1 MRRLVQ
7 LIQSHIRYK
16 IIMPYLALTIFVT
29 MAGAAIVLF
38 LVAANA
44 QDVLTNRLANNAR
57 AISDALV
64 RREQAHVDYLRV
76 VALSG
81 ASVENNT
88 PAVAAAMA
96 GGNTDVVSK
105 TLNVFYLNG
114 ITNVNLDFDRMIAF
128 DRRGISL
135 IDWQR
140 V

>member
-1 MRRLVQ
+1 MRRIFY

-64 RREQAHVDYLRV
+64 RREQGNVEFLRI

-81 ASVENNT
+81 ASVENGT
-88 PAVAAAMA
+88 PAVATAIADA
-96 GGNTDVVSK
+96 NTEV
-105 TLNVFYLNG
+105 
-114 ITNVNLDFDRMIAF
+114 
-128 DRRGISL
+128 
-135 IDWQR
+135 
-140 V
+140 